1 LDQPNSQTDFGFTI
15 STFMSLS
22 KEQLSEVLQ
31 LAKTAVQQAGD
42 YINSQFGIVNILH
55 ADEKSLN
62 SLVSIVDKTAEEMLV
77 KSLGAILPE
86 AGFITEESTTFQE
99 RKTLSW
105 IIDPLDGTTNFLFG
119 VPVISVSVALKENEE
134 TVLGIVLDITRGQMF
149 NAIRG
154 GGAFNNNIPIQVS
167 QRKVLSDALIATGFP
182 YHADYRL
189 GGQLKMVEY
198 FVRNT
203 RGVRRLGSAALDLAY
218 VSCGI
223 FDVYFEYHLNEWD
236 TAAGM
241 LLVREAGGICSD
253 MQGNLSYETGQEV
266 IAGNAYL
273 HDTALNIIQSMQSQI
288 SLLVD

>member
-1 LDQPNSQTDFGFTI
+1 
-15 STFMSLS
+15 MSLS
-22 KEQLSEVLQ
+22 KEQLHEVLKS
-31 LAKTAVQQAGD
+31 AINAVQQAGD
-42 YINSQFGIVNILH
+42 YIHSQFGVISILH

-77 KSLGAILPE
+77 KGLGAILPE
-86 AGFITEESTTFQE
+86 AGFITEESTTLQE
-99 RKTLSW
+99 RKNLSW

-119 VPVISVSVALKENEE
+119 VPVISVSVALKEGEE

-149 NAIRG
+149 SAIKD
-154 GGAFNNNIPIQVS
+154 GGAFNNNVPIHVS
-167 QRKVLSDALIATGFP
+167 QRKILSDALIATGFP

-189 GGQLKMVEY
+189 EGQLKMVDY

-218 VSCGI
+218 VACGI

-241 LLVREAGGICSD
+241 LLVREAGGKCSN
-253 MQGNLSYETGQEV
+253 MEGNLTYEEGREV
-266 IAGNAYL
+266 VASNGYL
-273 HDTALNIIQSMQSQI
+273 HETALSTIQSMQSQI
-288 SLLVD
+288 SLSVD

>member
-1 LDQPNSQTDFGFTI
+1 
-15 STFMSLS
+15 MSLS
-22 KEQLSEVLQ
+22 KEQLYEVLKS
-31 LAKTAVQQAGD
+31 AINAVQQAGD
-42 YINSQFGIVNILH
+42 YIHSQFGVISILH

-119 VPVISVSVALKENEE
+119 VPVISVSVALKQKEE
-134 TVLGIVLDITRGQMF
+134 TVLGIVLDITRSQMF
-149 NAIRG
+149 NAIKG
-154 GGAFNNNIPIQVS
+154 GGAFINNVPIQVS
-167 QRKVLSDALIATGFP
+167 QRKEVSDALIATGFP

-189 GGQLKMVEY
+189 DGQLKMVEY

-203 RGVRRLGSAALDLAY
+203 RGVRRLGSAAIDLAY
-218 VSCGI
+218 VACGI

-266 IAGNAYL
+266 VAANKFL
-273 HDTALNIIQSMQSQI
+273 HNTALNIIQAMQSQI
-288 SLLVD
+288 SLSVD